1 MNSQFSPFLRQ
12 LLPILLLSQLL
23 YSCGLF
29 DDPTTS
35 SVSCESDCNVTITE
49 KPEPQP
55 ATVEVSGKLAQS
67 YVKNASVW
75 ADQLVDGEGDLQR
88 SSDEPIVLSG
98 ENGDYQLPGIAGE
111 FRLVTYGGLKQ
122 DSAGKWIGAS
132 PMVAPA
138 PEPGQATTNVTP
150 LTTLVAFEPALK
162 EKLAAYGDWNADIA
176 SPSGVSGNL
185 LRIAK
190 TVETFSSALSGGDSP
205 VVSDFST
212 NLKSLGKLATSL
224 NSVSGD
230 LASEAVLKTST
241 SSAITA
247 VVSDPALVP
256 NPPTEAQRAALI
268 SSVEQAVQGIAA
280 AIPATDDAV
289 VEDPTLLAQIEEV
302 LDKASIDETTVAIN
316 LSMGGE
322 CTGNLSFGA
331 IIAAIEMRWN
341 GNNLFLSAS
350 VPDDDPNCLDYNWST
365 TSPSFSITD
374 PNQPVAKVENFDGT
388 DLQIWLSVI
397 DTAANNFTT
406 SGSCTWQSNP
416 TTCEFQ

>member
-1 MNSQFSPFLRQ
+1 MSYFLRRLAFLV
-12 LLPILLLSQLL
+12 LLVLGLHN
-23 YSCGLF
+23 CGLF

-35 SVSCESDCNVTITE
+35 SVSCESDCDVTITE

-55 ATVEVSGKLAQS
+55 TTVEVGGKLAQS
-67 YVKNASVW
+67 YVRGAYVW
-75 ADQLVDGEGDLQR
+75 ADKLVDGEGDLQWENG
-88 SSDEPIVLSG
+88 EPLVLSG
-98 ENGDYQLPGIAGE
+98 ENGDYQLPGITGE
-111 FRLVTYGGLKQ
+111 FRLVTSGGFKQ
-122 DSAGKWIGAS
+122 DSAGEWIIGAS

-162 EKLAAYGDWNADIA
+162 EKLSAYGDWKADIA
-176 SPSGVSGNL
+176 APSGVSGNL

-230 LASEAVLKTST
+230 LASDEVLKTST

-256 NPPTEAQRAALI
+256 NPPTETQRLALI
-268 SSVEQAVQGIAA
+268 SSVEQSVQGIAA

-289 VEDPTLLAQIEEV
+289 VEDPTLLAKIEEV
-302 LDKASIDETTVAIN
+302 LDKANIDERIVSIN

-322 CTGNLSFGA
+322 CTGNLNFPAMITG
-331 IIAAIEMRWN
+331 IEMSWIE
-341 GNNLFLSAS
+341 NNLILSAS
-350 VPDDDPNCLDYNWST
+350 ISDDRPTCLDYNWST
-365 TSPSFSITD
+365 TSSVFRIIDSS
-374 PNQPVAKVENFDGT
+374 QPVARVENFDGT
-388 DLQIWLSVI
+388 DLQIHLSI
-397 DTAANNFTT
+397 FDNDQPAD
-406 SGSCTWQSNP
+406 GSCTWQTNP
-416 TTCEFQ
+416 TVCEF

>member
-111 FRLVTYGGLKQ
+111 FRLVTSGGFKQ

-280 AIPATDDAV
+280 AIPATDDEV

-302 LDKASIDETTVAIN
+302 LDNASIDETVAVTVT
-316 LSMGGE
+316 MGGGLQFAPVIRKI
-322 CTGNLSFGA
+322 TLNL
-331 IIAAIEMRWN
+331 EDDN
-341 GNNLFLSAS
+341 TTLTLSADVS
-350 VPDDDPNCLDYNWST
+350 DDDLSSLSYDWST
-365 TSPSFSITD
+365 DPTTLALTD
-374 PNQPVAKVENFDGT
+374 PNQPTTQILGFEDSAARISLLVT
-388 DLQIWLSVI
+388 DSVNSVDI
-397 DTAANNFTT
+397 AA
-406 SGSCTWQSNP
+406 CTWQANP
-416 TTCEFQ
+416 TTCNCLDGECN

>member
-1 MNSQFSPFLRQ
+1 MIHFVRSLAILFLLVQ
-12 LLPILLLSQLL
+12 GLS
-23 YSCGLF
+23 SCGLF

-35 SVSCESDCNVTITE
+35 SVSCDSDCNVTITE

-55 ATVEVSGKLAQS
+55 TTVEVGGKLAQS
-67 YVKNASVW
+67 YVRGAYVW
-75 ADQLVDGEGDLQR
+75 ADKLVDGEGDLQWENG
-88 SSDEPIVLSG
+88 EPLVLSG
-98 ENGDYQLPGIAGE
+98 ENGDYQLPGITGE
-111 FRLVTYGGLKQ
+111 FRLVTSGGKKQ
-122 DSAGKWIGAS
+122 DSAGGWTIGAS

-138 PEPGQATTNVTP
+138 PELGQTTTNVTP

-190 TVETFSSALSGGDSP
+190 TVETFSSTLSGGDSP

-302 LDKASIDETTVAIN
+302 LDNASIDETVAVTVT
-316 LSMGGE
+316 MGGGLQFAPVIRKI
-322 CTGNLSFGA
+322 TLNL
-331 IIAAIEMRWN
+331 EDDN
-341 GNNLFLSAS
+341 TTLTLSADVS
-350 VPDDDPNCLDYNWST
+350 DDDLSSLSYDWST
-365 TSPSFSITD
+365 DPTTLALTD
-374 PNQPVAKVENFDGT
+374 PNQPTTQILGFEDSAARISLLVT
-388 DLQIWLSVI
+388 DSVNSVDI
-397 DTAANNFTT
+397 AA
-406 SGSCTWQSNP
+406 CTWQANP
-416 TTCEFQ
+416 TTCNCLDGECN

>member
-1 MNSQFSPFLRQ
+1 MRSPGQ
-12 LLPILLLSQLL
+12 LIFVLLIANGLHG
-23 YSCGLF
+23 CGLF
-29 DDPTTS
+29 DEPITSSTCIANCSTTS
-35 SVSCESDCNVTITE
+35 VSTDAAEQSVSVG
-49 KPEPQP
+49 
-55 ATVEVSGKLAQS
+55 GKLAQS
-67 YVKNASVW
+67 YVKEAQIW
-75 ADQLVDGEGDLQR
+75 ADQLVDGEGDLTWEEG
-88 SSDEPIVLSG
+88 EPLALSG
-98 ENGDYQLPGIAGE
+98 DAGDYELAAVTGE
-111 FRLVTYGGLKQ
+111 FMLVTSGGKKQ
-122 DSAGKWIGAS
+122 NSSGSWVDAS

-138 PEPGQATTNVTP
+138 PEPGQANTNVTP

-302 LDKASIDETTVAIN
+302 LDNASIDETVAVTVT
-316 LSMGGE
+316 MGGGLQFAPVIRKI
-322 CTGNLSFGA
+322 TLNL
-331 IIAAIEMRWN
+331 EDDN
-341 GNNLFLSAS
+341 TTLTLSADVS
-350 VPDDDPNCLDYNWST
+350 DDDLSSLSYDWST
-365 TSPSFSITD
+365 DPTTLALTD
-374 PNQPVAKVENFDGT
+374 PNQPTTQILGFEDSAARISLLVT
-388 DLQIWLSVI
+388 DSVKSVDI
-397 DTAANNFTT
+397 AA
-406 SGSCTWQSNP
+406 CTWQANP
-416 TTCEFQ
+416 TTCNCLDGECN

>member
-1 MNSQFSPFLRQ
+1 MSYFLRRLAFLV
-12 LLPILLLSQLL
+12 LLVLGLHN
-23 YSCGLF
+23 CGLF

-35 SVSCESDCNVTITE
+35 SVSCESDCDVTITE

-55 ATVEVSGKLAQS
+55 TTVEVGGKLAQS
-67 YVKNASVW
+67 YVRGAYVW
-75 ADQLVDGEGDLQR
+75 ADKLVDGEGDLQWENG
-88 SSDEPIVLSG
+88 EPLVLSG
-98 ENGDYQLPGIAGE
+98 ENGDYQLPGITGE
-111 FRLVTYGGLKQ
+111 FRLVTSGGFKQ
-122 DSAGKWIGAS
+122 DSAGEWIIGAS

-162 EKLAAYGDWNADIA
+162 EKLSAYGDWKADIA
-176 SPSGVSGNL
+176 APSGVSGNL

-205 VVSDFST
+205 VVSDFSA

-230 LASEAVLKTST
+230 LASDEVLKTST

-256 NPPTEAQRAALI
+256 NPPTETQRLALI
-268 SSVEQAVQGIAA
+268 SSVEQSVQGIAA

-302 LDKASIDETTVAIN
+302 LDKVNISENVTITFN
-316 LSMGGE
+316 LGG
-322 CTGNLSFGA
+322 GNVHFKTL
-331 IIAAIEMRWN
+331 IAAIEISWIEN
-341 GNNLFLSAS
+341 TLFLTANVSGNDLS
-350 VPDDDPNCLDYNWST
+350 GLDYNWST
-365 TSPSFSITD
+365 TSS
-374 PNQPVAKVENFDGT
+374 A
-388 DLQIWLSVI
+388 LSVTNSTAPTAQIFDFDNTEIRVSLTII
-397 DTAANNFTT
+397 DTAASNFTDT
-406 SGSCTWQSNP
+406 RSCTWQTNP
-416 TTCEFQ
+416 TICEF

>member
-1 MNSQFSPFLRQ
+1 M
-12 LLPILLLSQLL
+12 
-23 YSCGLF
+23 
-29 DDPTTS
+29 
-35 SVSCESDCNVTITE
+35 
-49 KPEPQP
+49 
-55 ATVEVSGKLAQS
+55 
-67 YVKNASVW
+67 
-75 ADQLVDGEGDLQR
+75 
-88 SSDEPIVLSG
+88 
-98 ENGDYQLPGIAGE
+98 
-111 FRLVTYGGLKQ
+111 LVTSGGQKQ
-122 DSAGKWIGAS
+122 NSSGSWVDAA

-138 PEPGQATTNVTP
+138 PEPGQTTTNVTP

-176 SPSGVSGNL
+176 APSGVSGNL

-190 TVETFSSALSGGDSP
+190 TVETFSSTLSGGDSP

-280 AIPATDDAV
+280 AIPATDDEV

-302 LDKASIDETTVAIN
+302 LDKASISENVSITFN
-316 LSMGGE
+316 LGGS
-322 CTGNLSFGA
+322 NLNFGA
-331 IIAAIEMRWN
+331 IITEIEMQWDAN
-341 GNNLFLSAS
+341 TLVLTATVS
-350 VPDDDPNCLDYNWST
+350 DDDYSSLDYNWST

-374 PNQPVAKVENFDGT
+374 PNQPVAQVENFDGT
-388 DLQIWLSVI
+388 DLQIRLSVI